1 MADNSVGEK
10 MIQFGLKEILI
21 VSLLASI
28 AVVTVFILRM
38 PSATQPE
45 SVLKTIQ
52 DEVVLLERVN
62 RGDLK
67 AALEL
72 SEAYGFI
79 DSNRQR
85 SIDVLRKVLSS
96 GDVSIEAQ
104 LGRLLI
110 NEVLGQAKS
119 RKSVDEKMLD
129 EAIVML
135 RSAKNKGSAQA
146 SLDLETATQI
156 LGDSRLRQ

>member
-1 MADNSVGEK
+1 

-21 VSLLASI
+21 VSLLAGI
-28 AVVTVFILRM
+28 AVVVVLVLRM

-45 SVLKTIQ
+45 SISKTIQ
-52 DEVVLLERVN
+52 DETVLLERVN
-62 RGDLK
+62 RGDSK

-72 SEAYGFI
+72 SEAYGFV
-79 DSNRQR
+79 DSKRQR
-85 SIDVLRKVLSS
+85 SIEVLRKVLSS
-96 GDVSIEAQ
+96 GDVAVEAQ

-119 RKSVDEKMLD
+119 QKPVDEKMLD
-129 EAIVML
+129 EAIVLL
-135 RSAKNKGSAQA
+135 RSAKNKGSVQA

-156 LGDSRLRQ
+156 LGDYRLRR